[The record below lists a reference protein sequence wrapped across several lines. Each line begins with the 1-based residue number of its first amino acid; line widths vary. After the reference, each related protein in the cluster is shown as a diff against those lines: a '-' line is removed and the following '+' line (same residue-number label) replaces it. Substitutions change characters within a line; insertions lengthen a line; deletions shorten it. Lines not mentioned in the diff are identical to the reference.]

1 EKIKQ
6 QQNDLQNNASAQLE
20 QLHEM
25 QQWLAV
31 ARERLRQAKEQRAEL
46 QTRQDDANK
55 QLASLEQQLQ
65 ALDHDDQ
72 LQTDDRQTTAAALA
86 EAQQQLHDA

>member
-1 EKIKQ
+1 MICRTTPVPG
-6 QQNDLQNNASAQLE
+6 E

-31 ARERLRQAKEQRAEL
+31 ARERLRQAKSSARTADAQE
-46 QTRQDDANK
+46 DANE

-72 LQTDDRQTTAAALA
+72 LQADDRQNGRRIG
-86 EAQQQLHDA
+86 